1 MTMRIVTTTHIN
13 VAMEELFDFLTTPGN
28 WPRWHPSSLGVRG
41 AVDHS
46 LDAGEQVTEDYRVAG
61 QNGTAVWTV
70 RERAAPVR
78 WVIDGVAE
86 NGSAAIIT
94 YTLTGDAHGTQFQR
108 ELIITKLPAAGTKAD
123 PATFQKAVEAE
134 SSEALR
140 RLKRV
145 LENAPG

>member
-1 MTMRIVTTTHIN
+1 MRIDTTVHIN
-13 VAMEELFDFLTTPGN
+13 KAMEEVYDFLTTPGN

-46 LDAGEQVTEDYRVAG
+46 LDAGEQVTEEYRVAG

-86 NGSAAIIT
+86 NGSAATIT
-94 YTLTGDAHGTQFQR
+94 YTLTGDAHGTQFHR
-108 ELIITKLPAAGTKAD
+108 ELVVTKLPTAGAQVD
-123 PATFQKAVEAE
+123 REAFRRAVEAE
-134 SSEALR
+134 SAEALR
-140 RLKRV
+140 RLKQV
-145 LENAPG
+145 LEEAPG

>member
-1 MTMRIVTTTHIN
+1 MMRIVTQIHIDR
-13 VAMEELFDFLTTPGN
+13 AMEEVLDFLTTRGN
-28 WPRWHPSSLGVRG
+28 WPRWHPSALGVRG

-70 RERAAPVR
+70 RERAAPIR

-86 NGSAAIIT
+86 SGNEATIT

-108 ELIITKLPAAGTKAD
+108 ELELTKLPALDAKTDLKA
-123 PATFQKAVEAE
+123 FQRAVDEE
-134 SSEALR
+134 SAEALR
-140 RLKRV
+140 RLKHV
-145 LENAPG
+145 LEE